1 MVKNKKTTINPRNND
16 NKCVQYALTVA
27 LTYEKIKKNPQII
40 SNIKL
45 FIDQYNWKEIDV
57 PSHKTD

>member
-1 MVKNKKTTINPRNND
+1 MVKNKKTAINPRNND

-45 FIDQYNWKEIDV
+45 FIDQYNWKEIDF

>member
-1 MVKNKKTTINPRNND
+1 MVKNKKTTINPRNNE

-27 LTYEKIKKNPQII
+27 LTYEKIKKNPEII

-45 FIDQYNWKEIDV
+45 FIDQYNWKETDFS
-57 PSHKTD
+57 SHKTD